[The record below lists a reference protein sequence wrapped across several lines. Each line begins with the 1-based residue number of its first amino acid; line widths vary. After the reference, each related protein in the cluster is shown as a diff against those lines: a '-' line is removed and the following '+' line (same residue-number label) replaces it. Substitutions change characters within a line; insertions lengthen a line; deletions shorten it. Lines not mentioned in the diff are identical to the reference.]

1 MIITEAL
8 DALWSLGIAV
18 LIWATLI
25 ATALVLALEALTV
38 AVYAAVRA
46 VWRLIRPESRPRP
59 SWRLTRAHS
68 RSYAKHLTDIDD
80 AA

>member
-1 MIITEAL
+1 MIAEAL
-8 DALWSLGIAV
+8 DALWSLGAAL
-18 LIWATLI
+18 LIWLALI

-46 VWRLIRPESRPRP
+46 VWRLWRPERRPRP

-68 RSYAKHLTDIDD
+68 RSYARHLTDIDET
-80 AA
+80 A